1 MDRHQNMFIHEK
13 NFYEK
18 EKKQSYDRLE
28 IFTLGQFLVKRGDNL
43 LTLDAGR
50 SSKLWKLFKYL
61 FSYRG
66 KTTEELM
73 ESLYPEE
80 ELLDP
85 ERTLRNLV
93 YRLRRFL
100 AAGLPPGSDPQYII
114 MSQGMYFLNPSSNY
128 WLDADEFKKLCSEAR
143 MTASKEP
150 AKAIDIYHQ
159 ALSLYNGYYL
169 PESFYDDWV
178 VPVRNYYHRLYLESV
193 YKQIELLREA
203 GRYQE
208 LRNVCEKTFLIEP
221 YQEDLHI
228 CFIEAL
234 LEEGRSDLAKTHYNY
249 ASSLLYR
256 ETGMKPSVAM
266 RDLYKKITNYKKPQV
281 EDWPTPA
288 RHSAGGSEAGAFFCD
303 PDIFLKL
310 YRLEE
315 RRAERNEQP
324 VFWGCL
330 ELTHP
335 DFTVPEEKK
344 LTEAMDFV
352 EKVLRRNLRKGDI
365 VCRWNKNQF
374 YLMLECLNHEQAKK
388 ALDRV
393 VKRCADVH
401 LFSDIILQ
409 STSSPLK
416 AMEAT
421 GKTALGL

>member
-1 MDRHQNMFIHEK
+1 MFIHEK
-13 NFYEK
+13 NLYAK
-18 EKKQSYDRLE
+18 EEKQSNNRLE
-28 IFTLGQFLVKRGDNL
+28 IFTLGQFLVKRGDEV

-80 ELLDP
+80 EPIDP

-128 WLDADEFKKLCSEAR
+128 WLDADEFKKLCSEAC
-143 MTASKEP
+143 MTASTDP

-169 PESFYDDWV
+169 PESLYDDWV

-193 YKQIELLREA
+193 YKQVELLRKA

-208 LRNVCEKTFLIEP
+208 LRSVCEKAFLIEP
-221 YQEDLHI
+221 YQEDLHM

-234 LEEGRSDLAKTHYNY
+234 LEEGRNDLAKTHYNY
-249 ASSLLYR
+249 ASSILYR
-256 ETGMKPSVAM
+256 ETGMKPSAAM
-266 RDLYKKITNYKKPQV
+266 RDLYKKITNYKKPQA
-281 EDWPTPA
+281 EDWPLTA
-288 RHSAGGSEAGAFFCD
+288 GFSAGDSELGAFFCD

-315 RRAERNEQP
+315 CKAERNRQP

-330 ELTHP
+330 ALTYP
-335 DFTVPEEKK
+335 DLTMPDEKR

-365 VCRWNKNQF
+365 ICRWTKNKF
-374 YLMLECLNHEQAKK
+374 YLMLGCFNHEQARKP
-388 ALDRV
+388 LERV
-393 VKRCADVH
+393 KNRCADVH
-401 LFSDIILQ
+401 LFNDIILQ
-409 STSSPLK
+409 STSRPLQAGK
-416 AMEAT
+416 ALRT
-421 GKTALGL
+421 NLGSRILNT